1 MQAQSSLQS
10 ARMNLQSA
18 QSNLRS
24 FLGFNEKVEL
34 ELVVD
39 FNIPDLQVAYEKALE
54 LALSNSPDIL
64 SYERQLLE
72 SQRSVAQARSQRGLS
87 VTLNGTYGKSR
98 SAKEFGEVYSNLG
111 DDYSLGASI
120 RIPVLDWGQGRNTYR
135 NALSSRE
142 LVEVQMRQNRVDFEQ
157 QIFLQVMQFNM
168 QGKQLEIASVA
179 DTIAQKSYEVA
190 KQRYLIGRVSV
201 TDLNIADTEKDAA
214 KRTLINELSTYWTQF
229 YRLRQS
235 TLFDFL
241 NNRSLLEQDFESL
254 LKM

>member
-1 MQAQSSLQS
+1 
-10 ARMNLQSA
+10 
-18 QSNLRS
+18 
-24 FLGFNEKVEL
+24 
-34 ELVVD
+34 
-39 FNIPDLQVAYEKALE
+39 
-54 LALSNSPDIL
+54 
-64 SYERQLLE
+64 
-72 SQRSVAQARSQRGLS
+72 
-87 VTLNGTYGKSR
+87 
-98 SAKEFGEVYSNLG
+98 VYSNLG

-168 QGKQLEIASVA
+168 QGNSWRIASVA

-214 KRTLINELSTYWTQF
+214 KRTLINELSTYGPSSIVCA
-229 YRLRQS
+229 RAPCL
-235 TLFDFL
+235 TL
-241 NNRSLLEQDFESL
+241 
-254 LKM
+254 